1 MNIKEAEVFFKRFHG
16 HHYHM
21 LHDETPLY
29 REYRKTWENTK
40 YEEKW
45 RQELLQEKFA
55 NFYENSDQI
64 WAKHGHIIKIM
75 YETKNGIPEYSD
87 KLISLMEELYDLD
100 KKQKILIIENMAGR
114 RFHGKNTQDD
124 GGCYLICSRTSLG
137 ERMNEVMKKFMD
149 FECREDDNLNEIGW
163 TYMRERHFNAVN
175 NYERAYNKF
184 KSIKKD

>member
-55 NFYENSDQI
+55 NFYEKRDQI
-64 WAKHGHIIKIM
+64 WLKHGHIIMIM
-75 YETKNGIPEYSD
+75 RETKNGIPEYSD

-100 KKQKILIIENMAGR
+100 KKQ
-114 RFHGKNTQDD
+114 
-124 GGCYLICSRTSLG
+124 
-137 ERMNEVMKKFMD
+137 
-149 FECREDDNLNEIGW
+149 
-163 TYMRERHFNAVN
+163 
-175 NYERAYNKF
+175 
-184 KSIKKD
+184 